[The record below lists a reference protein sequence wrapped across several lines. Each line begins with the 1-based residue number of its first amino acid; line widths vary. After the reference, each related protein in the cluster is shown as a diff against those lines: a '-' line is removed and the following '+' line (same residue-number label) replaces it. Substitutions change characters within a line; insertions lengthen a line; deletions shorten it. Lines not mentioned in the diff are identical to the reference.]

1 MKNPMK
7 SLASFSF
14 GVVLLVARSGL
25 AEVRLPALFSDHMV
39 LQQERAVPI
48 WGWADPGEEISVSI
62 AGQRKTAGADAD
74 GKWKVTLGKLAP
86 GPALTLTVIG
96 KNTVTVND
104 VLVGEVWL
112 GSGQSNMARTTKSA
126 KDFAKE
132 QVAADLPS
140 IRMFRVESGAATN
153 AQADCRGS
161 WKVCSPETVGGYSA
175 VLFFFGR
182 ELHQQLKLPM
192 GLIHSSVGGTAI
204 ELWTDADLQRQQPE
218 LRPLFDALAQRA
230 NDAAATKKLPPNARI
245 KIGGLFNGKIAPL
258 IPYALRGVIW
268 YQGEGNTK
276 SMEQA
281 RLYEYQLPLL
291 IKDWRRRWGD
301 EFPFA
306 WVQLPNFAKNGEP
319 WCVVREGML
328 KTLALPHTGMA
339 ITVDIGNPDNV
350 HPQNKEEVGRRLSL
364 WALGSV
370 YGKEV
375 PAISGPLPAGHK
387 FKGGEVTLEFRH
399 TNGGLVAKGGALKG
413 FVVAGE
419 DRKWHP
425 AQARIAGTQVIVSC
439 TEVPRPVAVRY
450 AWEANPDCNLFNGAG
465 LPASPFR
472 ADDWK

>member
-132 QVAADLPS
+132 QAAADLPS
-140 IRMFRVESGAATN
+140 MRMFKVESGAATN
-153 AQADCRGS
+153 AQSDCRGS

-192 GLIHSSVGGTAI
+192 GLIHSSVGGTTI
-204 ELWTDADLQRQQPE
+204 EQWTDADL
-218 LRPLFDALAQRA
+218 
-230 NDAAATKKLPPNARI
+230 
-245 KIGGLFNGKIAPL
+245 
-258 IPYALRGVIW
+258 
-268 YQGEGNTK
+268 
-276 SMEQA
+276 
-281 RLYEYQLPLL
+281 
-291 IKDWRRRWGD
+291 
-301 EFPFA
+301 
-306 WVQLPNFAKNGEP
+306 
-319 WCVVREGML
+319 
-328 KTLALPHTGMA
+328 
-339 ITVDIGNPDNV
+339 
-350 HPQNKEEVGRRLSL
+350 
-364 WALGSV
+364 
-370 YGKEV
+370 
-375 PAISGPLPAGHK
+375 
-387 FKGGEVTLEFRH
+387 
-399 TNGGLVAKGGALKG
+399 
-413 FVVAGE
+413 
-419 DRKWHP
+419 
-425 AQARIAGTQVIVSC
+425 
-439 TEVPRPVAVRY
+439 
-450 AWEANPDCNLFNGAG
+450 
-465 LPASPFR
+465 
-472 ADDWK
+472 